1 MFELKNCP
9 KVKSPKTLVCHDMKG
24 GYLGKTS
31 DHGILTLRDRH
42 SPVVLLYKV
51 SVDVVWGLYCNLK
64 LFMVVIN
71 FVT

>member
-1 MFELKNCP
+1 VFELKNCP

-31 DHGILTLRDRH
+31 DHGILTLRDRP

-51 SVDVVWGLYCNLK
+51 SVDVV
-64 LFMVVIN
+64 
-71 FVT
+71 